1 MINASVIYIMLSL
14 IILAIILI
22 LEIFTLKKKKLKKSS
37 KLATSAMTLIVLGII
52 FGEDRLIGYSLIG
65 VGILLSIIDLI
76 KNLKRKK

>member
-1 MINASVIYIMLSL
+1 MLSL